1 VAAHWRTHRA
11 EAPGVELEPIGKY
24 KVLGKI
30 GQGSMG
36 VVYKALDPVLNR
48 FVAIKTISAKL
59 AVESEARKRF
69 LREAQSAAR
78 LNHPNIVTVY
88 DFGEEHSRIFMAME
102 LLEGQDLKHVI
113 GSSSLSEMGDKLK
126 IMGQICDGL
135 AFAHEKDVIH
145 RDLKPANI
153 HIQPSGDVKIM
164 DFGLARFGTS
174 ELTATGTTLGTPNY
188 MSPEQVRGQKAD
200 ARSDIFSLGA
210 VFYELLTEHKAF
222 DAESLHAVLFQ
233 VAESDPLPARHWTP
247 DLPEI
252 LVRVLERAL
261 AKDPAQRFR
270 HAGEM
275 REALRIAVKV
285 IAGELDEEEGLA
297 ALEPVDAEE
306 TILDASL
313 GTLVNAPAVTR
324 PGEAPPP
331 ERSRR
336 SPASLRPRTLGG
348 PRSVRTLSRPPS
360 RPGSRA
366 ERPIPSP
373 PAPSR
378 LPAYLL
384 GAALALVLGA
394 GVLFQW
400 TRGRPSEVT
409 APPAPENSR
418 QKEQVDALTEA
429 LVTSQLE
436 LAQESLK
443 DKNYEGAVARAEGAL
458 KFDPQNLEAKKIVD
472 RARGTLKELDAAALE
487 AKTAFKA
494 GDTDKASQALSKVL
508 AINPN
513 HPVAGEL
520 AAQLNRYFRVQA
532 EDARRSMS
540 DSRTAADRAKA
551 GSQPS
556 FAEATAA
563 VREGEKLFAKGE
575 FAVATRKFL
584 DARDDFERA
593 GHAAAA
599 IARATPPSTLPPSR
613 PATGPAPT
621 VPPASVASGPTL
633 PPATVPIPG
642 VGPRLTGPPVQP
654 APPVEEP
661 AIRKVLD
668 DFERAVA
675 SKDVAL
681 LKAVK
686 PNLSPED
693 EKRFREIFKMIKS
706 YQVSVTIAEIKVDGA
721 QAKVRLARRDTID
734 GRPVNS
740 QPTFVLVKGPSGWTI
755 RDFAQSAQ

>member
-1 VAAHWRTHRA
+1 VAAYLRTHRA

-48 FVAIKTISAKL
+48 YVAIKTISAKL

-88 DFGEEHSRIFMAME
+88 DFGEEHGRIYMAME
-102 LLEGQDLKHVI
+102 LLEGKELKQLI
-113 GSSSLSEMGDKLK
+113 GSDSLSELSDKLK

-153 HIQPSGDVKIM
+153 HILPNGDVKIM

-210 VFYELLTEHKAF
+210 VFYELLTQHKAF

-233 VAESDPLPARHWTP
+233 VAESDPLPVRHWTP

-252 LVRVLERAL
+252 LVRLIERAL
-261 AKDPAQRFR
+261 AKDPALRFR
-270 HAGEM
+270 NAGDM
-275 REALRIAVKV
+275 RQALRIADKV
-285 IAGELDEEEGLA
+285 IAGEMDEEEGLV
-297 ALEPVDAEE
+297 ALEPVEADE
-306 TILDASL
+306 TILDPSL
-313 GTLVNAPAVTR
+313 GTLVNAPAVAR
-324 PGEAPPP
+324 PGG
-331 ERSRR
+331 
-336 SPASLRPRTLGG
+336 PASLRPRTLPG
-348 PRSVRTLSRPPS
+348 PRSMRTLSRSPTRSGP
-360 RPGSRA
+360 RPG
-366 ERPIPSP
+366 RPMPP
-373 PAPSR
+373 PAARSSVPV
-378 LPAYLL
+378 YLLGGALVLFL
-384 GAALALVLGA
+384 GAAL
-394 GVLFQW
+394 LFQW
-400 TRGRPSEVT
+400 TRT
-409 APPAPENSR
+409 HAPLAVPTPAPEVSK

-443 DKNYEGAVARAEGAL
+443 DKNFEGAVERAEGAL
-458 KFDPQNLEAKKIVD
+458 RFDPQNLEAKKIVD
-472 RARGTLKELDAAALE
+472 RAQATLKELDGAANE
-487 AKTAFKA
+487 ARTAFQA

-513 HPVAGEL
+513 HPVAAEL
-520 AAQLNRYFRVQA
+520 ATRLNRYFRVQA
-532 EDARRSMS
+532 EDARKSMGES
-540 DSRTAADRAKA
+540 KTAADRARA
-551 GSQPS
+551 GAQPA

-584 DARDDFERA
+584 DARDAFERA
-593 GHAAAA
+593 DHAAV
-599 IARATPPSTLPPSR
+599 IARSVPPPPPPPSARPVTPSSQ
-613 PATGPAPT
+613 T
-621 VPPASVASGPTL
+621 VPTTLVASAATL
-633 PPATVPIPG
+633 PPATLPLPG
-642 VGPRLTGPPVQP
+642 ASTRPSGPPGQP
-654 APPVEEP
+654 VTTGEEP

-668 DFERAVA
+668 DFERAVSA
-675 SKDVAL
+675 KDVAL
-681 LKAVK
+681 LKVVK

-693 EKRFREIFKMIKS
+693 EKRFREIFKVIKS
-706 YQVSVTIAEIKVDGA
+706 YQVSVTIAGIQVDGA

-734 GRPVNS
+734 GKAVNS
-740 QPTFVLVKGPSGWTI
+740 QPTFLLVKGPGGWSI
-755 RDFAQSAQ
+755 RDFAQ

>member
-1 VAAHWRTHRA
+1 
-11 EAPGVELEPIGKY
+11 VELEPIGKY

-102 LLEGQDLKHVI
+102 LLEGNDLKQVI
-113 GSSSLSEMGDKLK
+113 GSSSLSQIGDKLK

-210 VFYELLTEHKAF
+210 VFYELLTQHKAF

-252 LVRVLERAL
+252 LVRLLERAL

-275 REALRIAVKV
+275 REALHIADKV

-306 TILDASL
+306 TILDPSL

-324 PGEAPPP
+324 PGEGPP

-366 ERPIPSP
+366 ERPIPAP
-373 PAPSR
+373 PARSR
-378 LPAYLL
+378 LPVYL
-384 GAALALVLGA
+384 GGGALVLALGA
-394 GVLFQW
+394 GVVFQW
-400 TRGRPSEVT
+400 TRGRPSAV
-409 APPAPENSR
+409 APPPPPEISK

-472 RARGTLKELDAAALE
+472 RAKATLKDLDAAALE
-487 AKTAFKA
+487 AKTAFQA

-520 AAQLNRYFRVQA
+520 AARLNRYFRVQA

-563 VREGEKLFAKGE
+563 VREGEKLLAKGE

-599 IARATPPSTLPPSR
+599 AALARATPPSTLPPS
-613 PATGPAPT
+613 PPGPGPAPT
-621 VPPASVASGPTL
+621 LPPARGASGPTL
-633 PPATVPIPG
+633 PPATAPIAGPG
-642 VGPRLTGPPVQP
+642 PHLPAPPVQP

-668 DFERAVA
+668 DFERAVSA
-675 SKDVAL
+675 KDVAL

-693 EKRFREIFKMIKS
+693 EKRFREIFKVIKS
-706 YQVSVTIAEIKVDGA
+706 YQVSVTISGIQVDGA
-721 QAKVRLARRDTID
+721 QAKLRLNRRDTID
-734 GRPVNS
+734 GKPVNS
-740 QPTFVLVKGPSGWTI
+740 QPTWVLVKGPGGWTI
-755 RDFAQSAQ
+755 RDFAQ

>member
-1 VAAHWRTHRA
+1 
-11 EAPGVELEPIGKY
+11 VELEPIGKY

-59 AVESEARKRF
+59 SVESEARKRF

-113 GSSSLSEMGDKLK
+113 GTSSLSEIGDKLK

-210 VFYELLTEHKAF
+210 VFYELLTQHKAF
-222 DAESLHAVLFQ
+222 DAESLHSVLFQ

-252 LVRVLERAL
+252 LVRLLERAL

-275 REALRIAVKV
+275 REALRIADKV
-285 IAGELDEEEGLA
+285 MAGELDEEEGLA

-324 PGEAPPP
+324 PGEAPTP

-348 PRSVRTLSRPPS
+348 SRSARTLSRPPS
-360 RPGSRA
+360 RPGLRP
-366 ERPIPSP
+366 ERPIPPP
-373 PAPSR
+373 PARSR
-378 LPAYLL
+378 LPVYLG
-384 GAALALVLGA
+384 GAALVLALGA
-394 GVLFQW
+394 GLLFQW
-400 TRGRPSEVT
+400 TRTHAPVG
-409 APPAPENSR
+409 APPPGPESSK

-443 DKNYEGAVARAEGAL
+443 DKNFEAAVTRAEGAL

-472 RARGTLKELDAAALE
+472 RAQATLKELDAAAIE
-487 AKTAFKA
+487 ARTAFKA

-513 HPVAGEL
+513 HPVAAEL

-551 GSQPS
+551 GSQPF
-556 FAEATAA
+556 FAEATAV
-563 VREGEKLFAKGE
+563 VREGEKLFLKGE

-584 DARDDFERA
+584 DARDAFERA
-593 GHAAAA
+593 GHAAVL
-599 IARATPPSTLPPSR
+599 ARSIPTTLPSSHP
-613 PATGPAPT
+613 GPGPPPT
-621 VPPASVASGPTL
+621 APPASVASGPTL

-642 VGPRLTGPPVQP
+642 VSPHLPAPPGQP
-654 APPVEEP
+654 APSVEEP

-668 DFERAVA
+668 DFERAVS

-706 YQVSVTIAEIKVDGA
+706 YQVSVTIAGIQLDGA

-734 GRPVNS
+734 GRPVTS
-740 QPTFVLVKGPSGWTI
+740 QPTFLLVKGPGGWTI
-755 RDFAQSAQ
+755 RDFTQTQ